1 RLLEN
6 SLSAKVSCWL
16 IRLLILGSGYN
27 TMISHLGL
35 IRTFLNKSPRILTRP
50 LAQQSQAFIL
60 FLTHRKF
67 ISI

>member
-1 RLLEN
+1 HLTGLKITPI
-6 SLSAKVSCWL
+6 AKGVMFNN
-16 IRLLILGSGYN
+16 LILDIHITCS
-27 TMISHLGL
+27 I
-35 IRTFLNKSPRILTRP
+35 NKSPRILTRP

>member
-1 RLLEN
+1 HLTGLN
-6 SLSAKVSCWL
+6 ITPIAKGVMFNN
-16 IRLLILGSGYN
+16 LILDIHITCS
-27 TMISHLGL
+27 I
-35 IRTFLNKSPRILTRP
+35 NKSPRILTRP